1 MFVDQKKPALT
12 ARTKTERVN
21 ALKLGSAM
29 HLSKEGF
36 WPFFE
41 VILDGTQHLR
51 ADIYAIS
58 NRFEAVIVEVKSS
71 KEDYRADTKWK
82 DYLPYCSRFYFA
94 ADPETLEAIRSEI
107 EPNFPDIGY
116 LTLNE
121 WGGINPYRVIVAKA
135 AQKHTFGRFSDP
147 DFLMRLVR
155 SNCLFIRGCYRG
167 LRKVDKTLI
176 DPAFDDTRGVQT
188 KLLDEEE

>member
-71 KEDYRADTKWK
+71 KEDYRA
-82 DYLPYCSRFYFA
+82 YLVTLHCSSRWHEHPVFSIGTLSWSKNAWQGLKEIYPMCKVVA
-94 ADPETLEAIRSEI
+94 WAELPEL
-107 EPNFPDIGY
+107 P
-116 LTLNE
+116 
-121 WGGINPYRVIVAKA
+121 
-135 AQKHTFGRFSDP
+135 AQYQG
-147 DFLMRLVR
+147 
-155 SNCLFIRGCYRG
+155 
-167 LRKVDKTLI
+167 
-176 DPAFDDTRGVQT
+176 
-188 KLLDEEE
+188 